1 LRHCAFCE
9 RRRNIACGSPA
20 ANARPFGYCLSEDAE
35 LREVA
40 ATSAINRRDVSN
52 QSLIDRMLDVYKPLD
67 SSRGRCA
74 MDRKIVQDSTRHFAQ
89 LCSAILGVVSI
100 FICAIDAHA
109 AAVEPQQALLKERV
123 QAFVRAITRNTG
135 FSDDESQIRWNRPI
149 CFLAAG
155 WRPED
160 RSSVLTRLSEISAAV
175 GAPLAGK
182 ACTPNFVVVLT
193 AEPDQV
199 INAWYAKNKQ
209 LFGNA
214 SALQIRHFLDS
225 TRSRPVRVWR
235 NIDIGRVATTRFGHF
250 VPSNSHADPSPFTG
264 NSPLE
269 FLSAFEIIDATRTA
283 GIDLHQLSD
292 YVAMIGLSNIDIDV
306 DVGDAPSILQ
316 LFSPARSIA
325 LGLSN
330 WDSAYLTALYQTD
343 QSSRSQRFEI
353 AQRAAE
359 AVTH

>member
-1 LRHCAFCE
+1 MIDST
-9 RRRNIACGSPA
+9 RNVVKA
-20 ANARPFGYCLSEDAE
+20 
-35 LREVA
+35 
-40 ATSAINRRDVSN
+40 
-52 QSLIDRMLDVYKPLD
+52 LDWTC
-67 SSRGRCA
+67 RRCA
-74 MDRKIVQDSTRHFAQ
+74 MDIKLVRSDSTRRFAQ
-89 LCSAILGVVSI
+89 PCLPILGIVWI
-100 FICAIDAHA
+100 FICGIAAHA
-109 AAVEPQQALLKERV
+109 DTVEAQRADLKERV
-123 QAFVRAITRNTG
+123 QAFVRTITRNTG
-135 FSDDESQIRWNRPI
+135 FADNESQIRWNRPI

-155 WRPED
+155 WSGED
-160 RSSVLTRLSEISAAV
+160 RSSVLARLSQISAAV

-182 ACTPNFVVVLT
+182 GCTPNFVVVLT
-193 AEPDQV
+193 AEPEQV

-214 SALQIRHFLDS
+214 SPLQISHFLDS
-225 TRSRPVRVWR
+225 TRTRPVRAWR

-250 VPSNSHADPSPFTG
+250 VPSNSNADPSPFAG
-264 NSPLE
+264 NSPMG

-283 GIDLHQLSD
+283 GIDLQQLSD
-292 YVAMIGLSNIDIDV
+292 YLAMMGLSNIDIDV

-325 LGLSN
+325 PGLSD
-330 WDSAYLTALYQTD
+330 WDRAYLTALYQTD

>member
-1 LRHCAFCE
+1 MREAAA
-9 RRRNIACGSPA
+9 RSP
-20 ANARPFGYCLSEDAE
+20 
-35 LREVA
+35 
-40 ATSAINRRDVSN
+40 INH
-52 QSLIDRMLDVYKPLD
+52 SLIDRMPDVYKPLD
-67 SSRGRCA
+67 WSRGRCA
-74 MDRKIVQDSTRHFAQ
+74 MDRKFVQRDSTRRFAQ
-89 LCSAILGVVSI
+89 LCLAIFGVVSI
-100 FICAIDAHA
+100 LTCAIDAHA
-109 AAVEPQQALLKERV
+109 ATVEAQRAILKERV
-123 QAFVRAITRNTG
+123 QVFVRTITRNTG

-155 WRPED
+155 WGAED
-160 RSSVLTRLSEISAAV
+160 RSSALTRLLQISATV

-209 LFGNA
+209 IFGNA
-214 SALQIRHFLDS
+214 SPLQIRHFLDS

-250 VPSNSHADPSPFTG
+250 VPSNSHADPSPFAG
-264 NSPLE
+264 NSPLG
-269 FLSAFEIIDATRTA
+269 FLSAFEIIDATRIA

-353 AQRAAE
+353 AQRVVE

>member
-1 LRHCAFCE
+1 MWLS
-9 RRRNIACGSPA
+9 GG
-20 ANARPFGYCLSEDAE
+20 NARPFGYCLSEGAE

-67 SSRGRCA
+67 RSRGRCA
-74 MDRKIVQDSTRHFAQ
+74 MGRKIVRSHSTRNFVR
-89 LCSAILGVVSI
+89 LCLAILGVVSI

-155 WRPED
+155 WGPED

-182 ACTPNFVVVLT
+182 TCTPNFVVVLT

-214 SALQIRHFLDS
+214 SAVQIRHFLDS

-292 YVAMIGLSNIDIDV
+292 YIAMIGLSNIDIEV

-316 LFSPARSIA
+316 LFAPARSIA